1 MPNKECGGGGGTAAA
16 AAIRILSE
24 LLSFTAS
31 SYLVPSLNA
40 ASTRSEGAVF
50 HSHLDYSNS
59 VSYPFICFYFLCV
72 FSLYKC
78 LRECKLFLHCVEGML
93 LTLIRHAAHFSQ

>member
-1 MPNKECGGGGGTAAA
+1 MPNKECGGGGTAAAAA

-40 ASTRSEGAVF
+40 ASTRSEGA
-50 HSHLDYSNS
+50 
-59 VSYPFICFYFLCV
+59 
-72 FSLYKC
+72 C
-78 LRECKLFLHCVEGML
+78 LQECKLFLHCVEGML
-93 LTLIRHAAHFSQ
+93 LTIIRHAAHFSK

>member
-1 MPNKECGGGGGTAAA
+1 MPNKECGGGGTAAAAA

-50 HSHLDYSNS
+50 HSHLDNSNS
-59 VSYPFICFYFLCV
+59 VSYPFICFY
-72 FSLYKC
+72 SL
-78 LRECKLFLHCVEGML
+78 RLFIV
-93 LTLIRHAAHFSQ
+93 